1 MALQDLRQSYDVP
14 PLNPADLAGDPFEQF
29 AAWFAAAQESGIRE
43 PNAMTLATADA
54 TGAPSARTVLLKA
67 IDDAN
72 HPTRGLVFYTNYG
85 SSKARDLADNPRAAL
100 NFHWDETNH
109 GGQTV
114 RTVRIA
120 GSVQKVSAQ
129 ETADYFQ
136 SRPRGSQLG
145 AWCSHQ
151 SEVIASRDVLEIRQ
165 RELEAQYP
173 GDTPIPVPPFWGGY
187 RITPTRFEFWQ
198 GQTSR
203 LHDRFRYT
211 RADNGW
217 QIERLSP

>member
-14 PLNPADLAGDPFEQF
+14 PLNPADLAGDPFAQF
-29 AAWFAAAQESGIRE
+29 AAWFAAAQEAGIRE

-54 TGAPSARTVLLKA
+54 TGAPSARTVLLKG
-67 IDDAN
+67 IDDDA
-72 HPTRGLVFYTNYG
+72 HPDRGLVFYTNYG
-85 SSKARDLADNPRAAL
+85 SAKASDLNDNPRAAL

-114 RTVRIA
+114 RTVRVA
-120 GSVQKVSAQ
+120 GTVQKVSAQ

-151 SEVIASRDVLEIRQ
+151 SDVIASRSVLESRQ

-173 GDTPIPVPPFWGGY
+173 GDSPIPVPPFWGGY
-187 RITPTRFEFWQ
+187 RVTPTRFEFWQ

-203 LHDRFRYT
+203 LHDRFRYVVDGDAW
-211 RADNGW
+211 RV
-217 QIERLSP
+217 ERLSP